1 MHAKNNRNNHDF
13 QILHFLAGSCHTA
26 DGAYALLCDLRDDR
40 ADALKQVKAAHL
52 REHAKMICAERRIAS
67 EVEAERLEGQAD
79 LGEIECHTETLAKN
93 LAAAQAELDF
103 TEQCIARL
111 QPLRRYAHLPDAE
124 AHESCQREE
133 WRLELINRAQNFLL
147 TSGTIPHDHLATM
160 RQHPDFGASILPAIQ
175 HTKVLMAEGAG
186 EMLLAAPCPLETLL
200 LEAAPCSP
208 SQSKP

>member
-1 MHAKNNRNNHDF
+1 MHAKTNRSNHDF
-13 QILHFLAGSCHTA
+13 QILHFLAGACHTP

-40 ADALKQVKAAHL
+40 ADALKQAAAAHL
-52 REHAKMICAERRIAS
+52 RERAKILRAERRIAS
-67 EVEAERLEGQAD
+67 EDEVERLEGQAD
-79 LGEIECHTETLAKN
+79 LAEIEGHAETLAKN

-103 TEQCIARL
+103 TEQCITRL

-124 AHESCQREE
+124 AHEACQREE
-133 WRLELINRAQNFLL
+133 WRLELMNRAQNFLL

-186 EMLLAAPCPLETLL
+186 EMLLAAPRPLEILL
-200 LEAAPCSP
+200 LEEAPCL
-208 SQSKP
+208 QG